1 MMAEECIFC
10 KIASGAIPVKAVYED
25 EYLVAFPDIN
35 PVAPVHVLVIPRKH
49 LDSVAKADASD
60 ATLLGHAMLTL
71 PKIAA
76 KLGLGEAGFRVV
88 MNTGKDGGQTVMHL
102 HWHLLGGR
110 FMEWPPG

>member
-1 MMAEECIFC
+1 MAEECIFC
-10 KIASGAIPVKAVYED
+10 KIAAGAIPVKPIYED
-25 EYLVAFPDIN
+25 EQLVAFPDIN
-35 PVAPVHVLVIPRKH
+35 PMAPVHVLVIPRKH
-49 LDSVAKADASD
+49 LDSVAEAGPADA
-60 ATLLGHAMLTL
+60 AMLGHAMLTL

-76 KLGLGEAGFRVV
+76 QLGIAESGFRVV